1 MPYVLGIDIGST
13 NTAAAVAR
21 RDGRTWTRPEAVPL
35 NAGSPLVPSVLH
47 LAEDGALH
55 IGGPATDDGSRTTR
69 DFVRRIGD
77 DVPLLLGGEACAPQT
92 LTAELAAWVVEQ
104 VHAAEGGPA
113 EAVVLSHPASWRPY
127 RRELLRRALVDLGL
141 RTVTLLPRTVT
152 VAESHAARGFAGTT
166 AAVYALGG
174 ASFEAALVRR
184 TPRGTY
190 EGFGTPQGL
199 DPIGG
204 ADFDEL
210 LASHVRTVLS
220 RELAAIGRRDH
231 HAALRGLPAEC
242 DRVKRALTVEPTA
255 DVVLS
260 LPTGPARIPV
270 TRAQFEAMIR
280 PTVQATVDLL
290 LRTVHGAGLTPTQLD
305 GVLLAGGSTR
315 IPLVTELIGTALG
328 VPVEVEPDAQ
338 LTAATGAAH
347 AACQVVSP
355 RPRPRPPAP
364 VRDPAPVAGGNRA
377 SIPALRRPRDHA
389 TDPGDPPPRPP
400 VRILPLDLPKAS
412 RLALTLSRG
421 REG

>member
-21 RDGRTWTRPEAVPL
+21 RHGGTWTRPEAVPL
-35 NAGSPLVPSVLH
+35 NGGSPLVPSVLH
-47 LAEDGALH
+47 LAADGALH

-104 VHAAEGGPA
+104 VHAQEGCPA
-113 EAVVLSHPASWRPY
+113 QAIVLSHPAGWRPY
-127 RRELLRRALVDLGL
+127 RRELLHRALVDLGL

-152 VAESHAARGFAGTT
+152 VAESHAARGFAGAT

-184 TPRGTY
+184 TPRGTF
-190 EGFGTPQGL
+190 ESFGTSQGL
-199 DPIGG
+199 DPVGG

-210 LASHVRTVLS
+210 LAGHVRTVLS
-220 RELAAIGRRDH
+220 RELAATARRDRD
-231 HAALRGLPAEC
+231 AALRGLLDEC
-242 DRVKRALTVEPTA
+242 ERVKRALTVDLAA
-255 DVVLS
+255 DVVLT
-260 LPTGPARIPV
+260 LPTGPARVPV
-270 TRAQFEAMIR
+270 TRARFEAMIR

-290 LRTVHGAGLTPTQLD
+290 LRTVHGAGRASTRLD
-305 GVLLAGGSTR
+305 GVLLTGGSAR
-315 IPLVTELIGTALG
+315 IPLVTELITAALP

-338 LTAATGAAH
+338 LTAATGAAM

-355 RPRPRPPAP
+355 RPRPPARLADPVPATGRATLPAP
-364 VRDPAPVAGGNRA
+364 
-377 SIPALRRPRDHA
+377 RRPRHDTA
-389 TDPGDPPPRPP
+389 VPGDPPPRPP

>member
-77 DVPLLLGGEACAPQT
+77 DVPLLLGGEPCAPQT

-127 RRELLRRALVDLGL
+127 RRELLHRALVDLGL
-141 RTVTLLPRTVT
+141 RSVTLLPRTVT
-152 VAESHAARGFAGTT
+152 VAESHAAHGFAGTT

-220 RELAAIGRRDH
+220 RELAATGRREH

-242 DRVKRALTVEPTA
+242 DRVKRALTVELAA

-290 LRTVHGAGLTPTQLD
+290 LRTVRCAGLAPTQLD
-305 GVLLAGGSTR
+305 GVLLAGGSAR
-315 IPLVTELIGTALG
+315 IPLVTELITAALA
-328 VPVEVEPDAQ
+328 VPVEVQPDAQ
-338 LTAATGAAH
+338 LTAATGAAS

-355 RPRPRPPAP
+355 RPRPPAP
-364 VRDPAPVAGGNRA
+364 IRDPAPVSDAGRA
-377 SIPALRRPRDHA
+377 TIPASRRPRDRT
-389 TDPGDPPPRPP
+389 TDPGAPPPRPP

>member
-55 IGGPATDDGSRTTR
+55 IGGPATDDGSRTSR

-190 EGFGTPQGL
+190 QSFGTPQGL

-231 HAALRGLPAEC
+231 QAALRGLPAEC
-242 DRVKRALTVEPTA
+242 DRVKRALTVEPAA

-260 LPTGPARIPV
+260 LPSGPARIPV

-315 IPLVTELIGTALG
+315 IPLVTELISTALG

-338 LTAATGAAH
+338 LTAATGAAS

-355 RPRPRPPAP
+355 RPRPGPPAP
-364 VRDPAPVAGGNRA
+364 VRDPAPVPGGGRA
-377 SIPALRRPRDHA
+377 SIPALRRPRNHA
-389 TDPGDPPPRPP
+389 TDPGEPPPRPP

>member
-77 DVPLLLGGEACAPQT
+77 DVPLLLGGEACPPQT
-92 LTAELAAWVVEQ
+92 LTAELTAWVVEQ

-184 TPRGTY
+184 TLRGTY
-190 EGFGTPQGL
+190 ESFGTPQGL

-210 LASHVRTVLS
+210 LATHVRTVLS

-242 DRVKRALTVEPTA
+242 DRVKRALTVEPAA

-315 IPLVTELIGTALG
+315 IPLVSELITTALG

-364 VRDPAPVAGGNRA
+364 VRDPAPAAAGGRA
-377 SIPALRRPRDHA
+377 VIPALRRPRDHA

>member
-55 IGGPATDDGSRTTR
+55 IGGPATDDGSRTSR

-104 VHAAEGGPA
+104 AHAAEGGPA
-113 EAVVLSHPASWRPY
+113 EAVVLSHPAGWRPY

-184 TPRGTY
+184 TPHGTY
-190 EGFGTPQGL
+190 ESFGTPQGL

-242 DRVKRALTVEPTA
+242 DRVKRALTVEPAA

-290 LRTVHGAGLTPTQLD
+290 LRTVQGAGLTPTQLD

-315 IPLVTELIGTALG
+315 IPLVTELISTALG

-338 LTAATGAAH
+338 LTAATGAAS

-364 VRDPAPVAGGNRA
+364 VRDPAPVPGEGRA
-377 SIPALRRPRDHA
+377 SLPALRRPRDHA
-389 TDPGDPPPRPP
+389 TDPGEPPPRPP

>member
-55 IGGPATDDGSRTTR
+55 IGGPVTDDGSRTTR

-77 DVPLLLGGEACAPQT
+77 DVPLLLGGEPCAPQT

-104 VHAAEGGPA
+104 VHAVEGGPA
-113 EAVVLSHPASWRPY
+113 EAVVLSHPAAWRPY
-127 RRELLRRALVDLGL
+127 RRELLHRALVELGL

-184 TPRGTY
+184 TSRGTY
-190 EGFGTPQGL
+190 ESFGTPQGL

-220 RELAAIGRRDH
+220 RELAATGRREH

-242 DRVKRALTVEPTA
+242 DRVKRALTVELAA

-305 GVLLAGGSTR
+305 GVLLAGGSAR
-315 IPLVTELIGTALG
+315 IPLVTELITAALP

-338 LTAATGAAH
+338 LTAAIGAAS

-355 RPRPRPPAP
+355 RPRHPTP
-364 VRDPAPVAGGNRA
+364 VRDPAPVAGSGRA
-377 SIPALRRPRDHA
+377 TIPALRRPRDHA
-389 TDPGDPPPRPP
+389 TDPGEPPPRPP